1 MYLKSNQKNG
11 GSISSLRDELM
22 KIYLLMLDDLKK
34 GLLTNPIDLRIFYN
48 CICLCK
54 NSNILSDSDKEM
66 IKVYNDQYV
75 SPFEDA
81 FKSLRI
87 IKNFIFPNDG
97 SFERCAYLL
106 DPSNNSIKRYI
117 NEY

>member
-1 MYLKSNQKNG
+1 MEGMINKETFANSVL
-11 GSISSLRDELM
+11 
-22 KIYLLMLDDLKK
+22 
-34 GLLTNPIDLRIFYN
+34 NPIVYAFSKENLSGQEKFDYI
-48 CICLCK
+48 K
-54 NSNILSDSDKEM
+54 NNILTVTEQVD
-66 IKVYNDQYV
+66 VTT
-75 SPFEDA
+75 FEDA